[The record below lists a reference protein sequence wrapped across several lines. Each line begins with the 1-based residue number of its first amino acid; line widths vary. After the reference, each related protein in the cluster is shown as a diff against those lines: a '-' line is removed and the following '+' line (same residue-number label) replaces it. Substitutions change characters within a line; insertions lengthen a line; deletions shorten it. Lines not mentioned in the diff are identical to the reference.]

1 MTPIVAA
8 VEGLCWHAELALG
21 AANDSVVAV
30 YAAGQLG
37 WRDVAAAGLGEHQ
50 LVRHATVI
58 EAAAEPDAIC
68 GSAAVVET
76 DLSAL
81 VSD

>member
-1 MTPIVAA
+1 MEP
-8 VEGLCWHAELALG
+8 ALG
-21 AANDSVVAV
+21 AANGSVVAV

-50 LVRHATVI
+50 LVRHVTVI
-58 EAAAEPDAIC
+58 EVVAEPDAIC
-68 GSAAVVET
+68 GPAAAVET

-81 VSD
+81 VSDWGG

>member
-1 MTPIVAA
+1 M
-8 VEGLCWHAELALG
+8 
-21 AANDSVVAV
+21 NDSVVAV

-50 LVRHATVI
+50 PVRHATVI
-58 EAAAEPDAIC
+58 EAVAEPDAIC
-68 GSAAVVET
+68 GSAVVAVAAVET

>member
-1 MTPIVAA
+1 M
-8 VEGLCWHAELALG
+8 
-21 AANDSVVAV
+21 NDSAVAV

-37 WRDVAAAGLGEHQ
+37 WRDVAAAGLGEHL

-58 EAAAEPDAIC
+58 EAVAEPDAIC
-68 GSAAVVET
+68 GSAAAVAVVET
-76 DLSAL
+76 DLNVL